1 MKFSDD
7 SRKDSNFSASESDT
21 GNTGRGWNENSK
33 PKTVNNV
40 DEVERLSVPR
50 RSTTN
55 DLLSGS
61 SAQTRNGIVPKPT
74 AETDSESDL
83 QEPDKTDQQPDSVS
97 KIEED
102 FDSGSSDLQ
111 EPDLDNPK
119 QISSKLSTFRLTRV
133 LPTWNWMTHDPVAEF
148 VRWNAFTE
156 AGMMTLGVHNYSAS

>member
-1 MKFSDD
+1 MLDLKFSDE

-21 GNTGRGWNENSK
+21 ENTGRGWNYNSK
-33 PKTVNNV
+33 PKNVNNV
-40 DEVERLSVPR
+40 HKVERLSVPR

-61 SAQTRNGIVPKPT
+61 NTQTRNGIVPKPT
-74 AETDSESDL
+74 AETDLESDL
-83 QEPDKTDQQPDSVS
+83 QEPDKPDQQPDSSS

-119 QISSKLSTFRLTRV
+119 QFRLTRV
-133 LPTWNWMTHDPVAEF
+133 FPVWSYLTSDPVAETL
-148 VRWNAFTE
+148 RWNALIT
-156 AGMMTLGVHNYSAS
+156 AGMMTLRVHD